1 MTSEQIIEDFG
12 LVPLKGEGGYFKQT
26 FKDSLTIE
34 FIGPDNRP
42 IRRSA
47 SSSIFYLITQNQFSA
62 LHRLPQFEIF
72 HFYLGSPV
80 EMVQINSEGELKT
93 ILFGPNISEGHQLQV
108 AVKGGTWQ
116 GSRMAPGG
124 NWALLGT
131 TVSPAFED
139 EDMEIACRKE
149 LIASYPQFAETIIQ
163 FTRS

>member
-1 MTSEQIIEDFG
+1 VTSEKIIQALG
-12 LVPLKGEGGYFKQT
+12 LAPLGGEGGYFKQI
-26 FKDSLTIE
+26 FKDNLSVD
-34 FIGPDNRP
+34 FKGSDNRLM
-42 IRRSA
+42 RRAA
-47 SSSIFYLITQNQFSA
+47 SSSIFYLVTEDQFSA

-80 EMVQINSEGELKT
+80 EMVQINSDGELKT
-93 ILFGPNISEGHQLQV
+93 LILGQNLSQGHQLQV

-116 GSRMAPGG
+116 GTRVVPGG

-139 EDMEIACRKE
+139 EDMEVASRSK
-149 LIASYPQFAETIIQ
+149 LITSYPHLADTIIQ